1 MSNEHAEPVVIER
14 YKTEFEAM
22 LTKNMLE
29 EAGIPCEVVGGMT
42 AGFRAETPGF
52 VEVLVPGQYAERA
65 LELLIA
71 STKEHES
78 GSETPADDGA

>member
-1 MSNEHAEPVVIER
+1 MSNEHEEPVVIER

-65 LELLIA
+65 LKLLIA
-71 STKEHES
+71 STKEQTE
-78 GSETPADDGA
+78 GTETPGDGDA